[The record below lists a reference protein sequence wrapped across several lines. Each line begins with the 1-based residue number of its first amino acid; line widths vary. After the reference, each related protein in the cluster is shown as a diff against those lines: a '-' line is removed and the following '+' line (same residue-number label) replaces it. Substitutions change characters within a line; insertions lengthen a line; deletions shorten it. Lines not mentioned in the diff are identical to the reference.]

1 MATSK
6 ENAKRKRAAT
16 DPIDIVNEKNDEK
29 FIKEHLCP
37 SDSSWTSW
45 THPKSHETYSLALI
59 SAKEINSADLDAC
72 YNLIEETSRAD
83 YEASSTFD
91 WKPVKK
97 MAEMKSPELRYILVK
112 NSEGLVRGFT
122 SLMPTYE
129 EGEPVVYCY
138 EIHLKPELRG
148 TGLGRLLMSF
158 LESVA
163 AHTPPIEKV
172 MLTCFLSNQKALAF
186 YKSMGFTQDP
196 ISPVPKKLRYGREF
210 IPDYAIM
217 SKTVERKA
225 VLDIA
230 SSQSQSDAELE

>member
-1 MATSK
+1 MVFHPALRYSHPSDFNPASVLDVMTTSK
-6 ENAKRKRAAT
+6 ENAKRKRAMT
-16 DPIDIVNEKNDEK
+16 DPIDKVNEKNDEK
-29 FIKEHLCP
+29 FIQEHLRP
-37 SDSSWTSW
+37 
-45 THPKSHETYSLALI
+45 
-59 SAKEINSADLDAC
+59 SADLDAC
-72 YNLIEETSRAD
+72 YNLIEETSRPD

-112 NSEGLVRGFT
+112 NSEGDVRGFT

-163 AHTPPIEKV
+163 AHTPPIKKV
-172 MLTCFLSNQKALAF
+172 MLTCFLTNRKALAF
-186 YKSMGFTQDP
+186 YKSMGFVQDP

-210 IPDYAIM
+210 IPDYVIM
-217 SKTVERKA
+217 SKSVESKA
-225 VLDIA
+225 VLDTA
-230 SSQSQSDAELE
+230 SS

>member
-1 MATSK
+1 MAASK

-16 DPIDIVNEKNDEK
+16 DPIDKVNEKNDEK
-29 FIKEHLCP
+29 FIQEHLCP

-45 THPKSHETYSLALI
+45 THPKSHETYSFALI
-59 SAKEINSADLDAC
+59 SARGIDSADLDAC
-72 YNLIEETSRAD
+72 YNLIEETSRPD
-83 YEASSTFD
+83 YEASSTFG

-112 NSEGLVRGFT
+112 NSEGVVRGFT

-163 AHTPPIEKV
+163 AHTPPIKKV
-172 MLTCFLSNQKALAF
+172 MLTCLLTNQKAFAF

-210 IPDYAIM
+210 IPDYVIM
-217 SKTVERKA
+217 SKTVESKA
-225 VLDIA
+225 VLDTA
-230 SSQSQSDAELE
+230 SS